1 MLCQRGTTIVIMIV
15 NPGTTV
21 VARNP
26 ITGREDGLRAVTATA
41 RTRRKA
47 AAAVVIKQAAL
58 SQAALSQAAVINQA
72 AAIKVDKAI
81 MKAGNAIAAT
91 AAARTKATM

>member
-1 MLCQRGTTIVIMIV
+1 MIV

-58 SQAALSQAAVINQA
+58 SQAAVINQA
-72 AAIKVDKAI
+72 AAIKVDRVI
-81 MKAGNAIAAT
+81 MKAGNAIVVTVAT
-91 AAARTKATM
+91 VEARTKAMM

>member
-1 MLCQRGTTIVIMIV
+1 MIMIV
-15 NPGTTV
+15 NPGNTA

-26 ITGREDGLRAVTATA
+26 TTAAREEGLKAVTARAKA
-41 RTRRKA
+41 RA

-58 SQAALSQAAVINQA
+58 SQAAVINPAAVI
-72 AAIKVDKAI
+72 KVGRAI

-91 AAARTKATM
+91 AKARTKATM

>member
-58 SQAALSQAAVINQA
+58 SQAAVINQA
-72 AAIKVDKAI
+72 AAIKVDRVI
-81 MKAGNAIAAT
+81 MKAGNAIVVTVAT
-91 AAARTKATM
+91 VEARTKAMM